1 MSLVLIVEDNE
12 RNLKLVRDV
21 LQVKGYSTIEAGTAE
36 HGIKLAA
43 EKKPDLILM
52 DIQLPGMNG
61 IDALKALRKDPA
73 TAKIPVV
80 AVTASVMQQDRKHIT
95 EAGFNGYVGKP
106 INVKEFLETVRHA
119 LEQKNA

>member
-36 HGIKLAA
+36 DGIKLAS

-61 IDALKALRKDPA
+61 IDALKVLRKDPA
-73 TAKIPVV
+73 TAKIPIV

-95 EAGFNGYVGKP
+95 EAGFDGYVGKP
-106 INVKEFLETVRHA
+106 INVKEFLEAVRHA